1 MLANYG
7 SDYTGYRKS
16 PSPNPASSFY
26 RWALIK
32 IEMANFVKNHLT
44 RSQGQ
49 MADHIAWPCDSLKV
63 CRYPVRRMDPLFVPL
78 SYQGKKSLCPA
89 PPLLLDMAGTF
100 LDLPVPPSC
109 KTGRVIITFLRPT
122 REKPPIRAVLVL
134 FFPVTDITVTQFRK
148 GQKDLLCNFFSLPKS
163 LYILCNN
170 KSCRSKQGAKSYG
183 GKWYMLRGG
192 LQSHQELNPAFWHP
206 CPLLSLHDHP
216 PFLHLPSLTCITP
229 NTDSLQNPFR
239 SFFAKLALENRTKI
253 SILFL

>member
-1 MLANYG
+1 MRSSLSSSLGLVKKKKKLHVMLANYG

-44 RSQGQ
+44 WSQGQ

-109 KTGRVIITFLRPT
+109 KTGS
-122 REKPPIRAVLVL
+122 
-134 FFPVTDITVTQFRK
+134 DN
-148 GQKDLLCNFFSLPKS
+148 NFFETHS
-163 LYILCNN
+163 
-170 KSCRSKQGAKSYG
+170 
-183 GKWYMLRGG
+183 
-192 LQSHQELNPAFWHP
+192 
-206 CPLLSLHDHP
+206 
-216 PFLHLPSLTCITP
+216 
-229 NTDSLQNPFR
+229 
-239 SFFAKLALENRTKI
+239 
-253 SILFL
+253 